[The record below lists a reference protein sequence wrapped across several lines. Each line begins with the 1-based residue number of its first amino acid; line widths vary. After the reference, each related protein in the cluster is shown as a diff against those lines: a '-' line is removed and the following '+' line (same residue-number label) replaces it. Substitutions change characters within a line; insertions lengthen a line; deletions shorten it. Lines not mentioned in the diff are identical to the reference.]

1 MEINEKILFIEINN
15 FELSFIVGEIIENKK
30 FKLIHSNSTPLVGIQ
45 DNIIT
50 DINLVHKSISEN
62 IYLIEQKLNVVFKD
76 TVLVIDNFRFSLI
89 NLSGFKKLNGSQLKK
104 ENITYLLNSLKL
116 NISEIDIE
124 KSIIHIFS
132 SKYLLDKKRIENLP
146 IGLFGDLYSQELSFF
161 LLNNNDLKNIYEI
174 FNKCNL
180 RIRKIMSK
188 SFVEGANLINNN
200 FNLETFFKIEI
211 NQNYSKI
218 FFFENSALKFMQ
230 KFKFGTDLIIKDI
243 SKITAINYESTI
255 NILNKS
261 NFSNNNS
268 EEEYVEKDFFINQ
281 NFRKI
286 KKNLIIE
293 IARARIQEL
302 AEIIILKNVN
312 FKSILNNQKTVF
324 LKINYSIDSGLFN
337 DHFKFFFAKEK
348 KLDLKFIEQFDL
360 ETLYA
365 NGNEIVQ
372 FGWKSEIIPVVQQ
385 KKSIITKFFDL
396 LFN

>member
-200 FNLETFFKIEI
+200 F
-211 NQNYSKI
+211 
-218 FFFENSALKFMQ
+218 
-230 KFKFGTDLIIKDI
+230 
-243 SKITAINYESTI
+243 
-255 NILNKS
+255 
-261 NFSNNNS
+261 
-268 EEEYVEKDFFINQ
+268 
-281 NFRKI
+281 
-286 KKNLIIE
+286 
-293 IARARIQEL
+293 
-302 AEIIILKNVN
+302 
-312 FKSILNNQKTVF
+312 
-324 LKINYSIDSGLFN
+324 
-337 DHFKFFFAKEK
+337 
-348 KLDLKFIEQFDL
+348 
-360 ETLYA
+360 
-365 NGNEIVQ
+365 
-372 FGWKSEIIPVVQQ
+372 P
-385 KKSIITKFFDL
+385 
-396 LFN
+396 

>member
-261 NFSNNNS
+261 NFSNNKS
-268 EEEYVEKDFFINQ
+268 EEDYVEKDFFVNQ
-281 NFRKI
+281 NFRRI

-324 LKINYSIDSGLFN
+324 LKTNYSIDSDLLN

-372 FGWKSEIIPVVQQ
+372 FGWKSEIIPIVQQ

>member
-1 MEINEKILFIEINN
+1 MLANSPNLFIEIEKSKYSFFVIDNKDENN
-15 FELSFIVGEIIENKK
+15 FLLVYKNSVPCQGIDNGRIIDIENIYKI
-30 FKLIHSNSTPLVGIQ
+30 FR
-45 DNIIT
+45 D
-50 DINLVHKSISEN
+50 N
-62 IYLIEQKLNVVFKD
+62 IYLIEKRLNFTFKEFTLILD
-76 TVLVIDNFRFSLI
+76 DCNFSFS
-89 NLSGFKKLNGSQLKK
+89 NLTGFKKLNGSQLVK
-104 ENITYLLNSLKL
+104 ENISYIINSLKSSL
-116 NISEIDIE
+116 SQTENNKKIL
-124 KSIIHIFS
+124 HIFNT
-132 SKYLLDKKRIENLP
+132 KYCLDRKNVQNLP
-146 IGLFGDLYSQELSFF
+146 IGLFGDFYTHELSFCLIEKNF
-161 LLNNNDLKNIYEI
+161 YKNLKNI
-174 FNKCNL
+174 FDKCNL
-180 RIRKIMSK
+180 RVKKIINK
-188 SFVEGANLINNN
+188 SFLQGISIIKENE
-200 FNLETFFKIEI
+200 NLETFLKVEI
-211 NQNYSKI
+211 NEKNSKI

-261 NFSNNNS
+261 NFSNNKS
-268 EEEYVEKDFFINQ
+268 EEEYVEKDFFVNQ
-281 NFRKI
+281 NFRRI

-312 FKSILNNQKTVF
+312 FKSILNNQKTFF

-372 FGWKSEIIPVVQQ
+372 FGWKSEIIPIVQQ